1 MTCRKATYMK
11 SNKVIDRIL
20 MNILF
25 LSLSMTGFGSVAI
38 GMSPMDD
45 SAIKRY
51 DAVSYF
57 TTGGPVKGSES
68 FTYKWHGMT
77 WYFSTKENRDLFAA
91 SPDKF
96 TPQYDGYC
104 AWAMSEER
112 RAHTDPEIWQIVDGK
127 LYLNCSRSAHEKWSR
142 DIPGNIRKADANWRK
157 ISGGK

>member
-1 MTCRKATYMK
+1 MLSPFVSKLMRPIEGGMNFAVYGESEQISKF
-11 SNKVIDRIL
+11 VI
-20 MNILF
+20 
-25 LSLSMTGFGSVAI
+25 GKG
-38 GMSPMDD
+38 
-45 SAIKRY
+45 Y

-57 TTGGPVKGSES
+57 TTGGPVKGSAS

-91 SPDKF
+91 SPGKF
-96 TPQYDGYC
+96 ASQYDGYC

-157 ISGGK
+157 FSGGK

>member
-1 MTCRKATYMK
+1 MK
-11 SNKVIDRIL
+11 LNKVIDRIL

-25 LSLSMTGFGSVAI
+25 AFLSITGFGSVAA
-38 GMSPMDD
+38 GMAPMDD

-57 TTGGPVKGSES
+57 ITGEPVKGSAS
-68 FTYKWHGMT
+68 YTYKWHDMI

-104 AWAMSEER
+104 AWAMSEDR

-142 DIPGNIRKADANWRK
+142 DIPGNIRKADANWTK
-157 ISGGK
+157 FSGGK